1 MKKVLKLVRR
11 KIMRSKRFKS
21 LVFVFVVI
29 ACAITGICVGQREKQ
44 YRSFFVEG
52 NDAGAVIAPT
62 MSNDEEAE
70 EVIKVNI
77 NTDNVYEL
85 MQVEGIGEKTA
96 ERIIEYRKE
105 NGNFEVIE
113 DVMRVDGIGEKKFN
127 DMKEQIFVE

>member
-1 MKKVLKLVRR
+1 
-11 KIMRSKRFKS
+11 MRAKRFKS
-21 LVFVFVVI
+21 LIFVFVAIV
-29 ACAITGICVGQREKQ
+29 CAITGICVGQREKQ

-62 MSNDEEAE
+62 MSNDDEEIE

-113 DVMRVDGIGEKKFN
+113 DIMRVDGIGEKKFEM
-127 DMKEQIFVE
+127 MKEQIFVE

>member
-1 MKKVLKLVRR
+1 MKHKK
-11 KIMRSKRFKS
+11 FKS
-21 LVFVFVVI
+21 LIFVFVAIV
-29 ACAITGICVGQREKQ
+29 CAITGICVGQREKQ
-44 YRSFFVEG
+44 YRSFFIEG
-52 NDAGAVIAPT
+52 NNAGAVIAPT
-62 MSNDEEAE
+62 ISSEYEESE

-113 DVMRVDGIGEKKFN
+113 DIMRVDGIGEKKFRL
-127 DMKEQIFVE
+127 MEEQIYVE

>member
-1 MKKVLKLVRR
+1 MKT
-11 KIMRSKRFKS
+11 KRFKS
-21 LVFVFVVI
+21 LIFVCVAI
-29 ACAITGICVGQREKQ
+29 ACAITGIYVSQREKQ
-44 YRSFFVEG
+44 YRSFFIEG

-62 MSNDEEAE
+62 ISTEDEETE
-70 EVIKVNI
+70 ENTKVNI

-113 DVMRVDGIGEKKFN
+113 DIMRVDGIGEKKFN
-127 DMKEQIFVE
+127 TMKEQLFVE

>member
-1 MKKVLKLVRR
+1 MKYKK
-11 KIMRSKRFKS
+11 FKS
-21 LVFVFVVI
+21 LIFVFVAIV
-29 ACAITGICVGQREKQ
+29 CAITGICVGQREKQ
-44 YRSFFVEG
+44 YRSFFIEG
-52 NDAGAVIAPT
+52 NNAGAVIAPT
-62 MSNDEEAE
+62 ISSEYEESE

-113 DVMRVDGIGEKKFN
+113 DIMRVDGIGEKKFKL
-127 DMKEQIFVE
+127 MEEQIYVE